1 MTGVESII
9 RRLFEG
15 RARRWSVI
23 TLIGVALVVF
33 GLPAADEYF
42 ALRSREQDLTA
53 DLAQAREQVQTI
65 DELRLRAEEVT
76 AELTAVQ
83 SQALLDENLQEYRES
98 LVTMTR
104 ESGCQL
110 RKLNTGSPVVRDW
123 IAGDNPLQR
132 PRSLRGKEL
141 EDAATGYQLRAQNMS
156 LSVSGTLEETRAL
169 LTAMRK
175 SGKMMHTTNLAI
187 RPTGAD
193 RKNVVMELQFTLF
206 GLEKSKAAPDAA

>member
-1 MTGVESII
+1 MTGVASII

-104 ESGCQL
+104 ESGGQH
-110 RKLNTGSPVVRDW
+110 RQPG
-123 IAGDNPLQR
+123 
-132 PRSLRGKEL
+132 
-141 EDAATGYQLRAQNMS
+141 
-156 LSVSGTLEETRAL
+156 
-169 LTAMRK
+169 
-175 SGKMMHTTNLAI
+175 
-187 RPTGAD
+187 GA
-193 RKNVVMELQFTLF
+193 
-206 GLEKSKAAPDAA
+206 